1 MLDKLK
7 FIDEQRDKTAFYAS
21 DTGKPLLDLYFSF
34 KGVEKSNPPNWWDT
48 LKWSAGTGVED
59 AIVKIFKSNGVVPE
73 DYDQKV
79 HGYIDIQREGV
90 DIHGYIDAKMIDGT
104 PIEIK
109 SINNANKWD
118 IKRYESNQPREN
130 YVGQLAVYMDALG
143 VDIGHLFVASIDGL
157 NRFWF
162 DCNKIGER
170 TYKCGETVVE
180 LDKIYKRWAD
190 LYNNHVLKDTPPDIW
205 EYRYKVPV
213 EEIDFKSLSTTDIGK
228 MRNGAKVHGDF
239 QISYS
244 PYKELIIG
252 LQGETLGYTPKEIE
266 FIKEKTK
273 GFSSKVNKW

>member
-1 MLDKLK
+1 MLDKLTYK
-7 FIDEQRDKTAFYAS
+7 PEQREKGAFYAS

-34 KGVEKSNPPNWWDT
+34 KGVEPSNPPNWWDT
-48 LKWSAGTGVED
+48 LKWGAGVGVED

-73 DYDQKV
+73 DYDQKE
-79 HGYIDIQREGV
+79 HGRISIQREGIE
-90 DIHGYIDAKMIDGT
+90 IHGYIDAKMIDGT

-109 SINNANKWD
+109 SINNANKFD
-118 IKRYESNQPREN
+118 IKKYEDGNPREN

-143 VDIGHLFVASIDGL
+143 VDSGHLFVSSIDGL
-157 NRFWF
+157 HRFWF
-162 DCNKIGER
+162 DCKRVGDR
-170 TYKCGETVVE
+170 VFKCGNTTVD
-180 LDKIYKRWAD
+180 LDKVYKRWAD

-213 EEIDFKSLSTTDIGK
+213 DEIDFKALSTTDISK
-228 MRNGAKVHGDF
+228 MRNGAKVYGDF

-244 PYKELIIG
+244 PYKDLIIK
-252 LQGETLGYTPKEIE
+252 LQGDTLGYTPKEIE